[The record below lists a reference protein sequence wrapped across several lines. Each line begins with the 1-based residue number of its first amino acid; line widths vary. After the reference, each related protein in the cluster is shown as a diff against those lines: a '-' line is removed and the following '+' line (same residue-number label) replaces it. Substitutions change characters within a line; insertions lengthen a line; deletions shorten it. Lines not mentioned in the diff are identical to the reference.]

1 MLTSKKG
8 WFVMKKTFKKLTALL
23 FVFVLIF
30 SFAGC
35 ESDTGLV
42 SEESEYTETVETLHR
57 DENSEKLT
65 VDDESTDID
74 TSTTT
79 STAEKEIGKEPTEEK
94 TATTKKPPV
103 KTEDTAFNTES
114 TQKSSVTTSSKETN
128 KKTEVTQS
136 KENTESETITSSST
150 DNTTTSAPTVTIPT
164 FTKSVN
170 VYEHKNIETA
180 TGSDDYYAWLS
191 VYCINDNASNNNDFQ
206 NEFKNIFGYVPTAK
220 VQSKYIGEFLVDGYE
235 GVQKIYQYT
244 IEDST
249 YPLII
254 DEFYVVKKKIC
265 ADGSGWCGFPIPC
278 SMDNMDNSQRVQNL
292 LLDMREMFCEWYGV
306 DYSYVTSNRDKF
318 MVNMISEAGLMR
330 TEDGRVLNV
339 IYRYIRGI
347 NMPI

>member
-1 MLTSKKG
+1 
-8 WFVMKKTFKKLTALL
+8 MKKTLKKLAALL

-30 SFAGC
+30 SFSGC
-35 ESDTGLV
+35 ESDTDLN
-42 SEESEYTETVETLHR
+42 SNESEYAETVATLQL
-57 DENSEKLT
+57 DESSEELT
-65 VDDESTDID
+65 VDDESTDAD

-79 STAEKEIGKEPTEEK
+79 STAEKENEEESTQEK
-94 TATTKKPPV
+94 TATTQKPPV
-103 KTEDTAFNTES
+103 ETEDTTSNTES
-114 TQKSSVTTSSKETN
+114 TQKSSVTTSFKETN
-128 KKTEVTQS
+128 KKPEVTQS
-136 KENTESETITSSST
+136 KENNESDTITSSPT
-150 DNTTTSAPTVTIPT
+150 DNITTSAPTVTIPT
-164 FTKSVN
+164 FTKTVY

-191 VYCINDNASNNNDFQ
+191 VYCIDDNTSNKNDFQ
-206 NEFKNIFGYVPTAK
+206 NEFKSVFGYMPTAK
-220 VQSKYIGEFLVDGYE
+220 IQSKYIGEFLVDGYE

-249 YPLII
+249 YPLIT

-265 ADGSGWCGFPIPC
+265 ADGSGWCGFPVPC

-292 LLDMREMFCEWYGV
+292 LLEMREMFCEWYGV

>member
-1 MLTSKKG
+1 
-8 WFVMKKTFKKLTALL
+8 MKKTFKKLTALL

-35 ESDTGLV
+35 ESDTGLD
-42 SEESEYTETVETLHR
+42 SKESEYAETVETLQR
-57 DENSEKLT
+57 DESSEELT
-65 VDDESTDID
+65 VDDETTDID
-74 TSTTT
+74 TGTTIST
-79 STAEKEIGKEPTEEK
+79 EVKVIEEEPTEEK
-94 TATTKKPPV
+94 TATTQKSPV
-103 KTEDTAFNTES
+103 ETEDTTSNTES
-114 TQKSSVTTSSKETN
+114 AQKSSVTTSSKETN
-128 KKTEVTQS
+128 KKTEVAQS
-136 KENTESETITSSST
+136 KENNESETITSSST
-150 DNTTTSAPTVTIPT
+150 DNTTTSAPIVTIPT
-164 FTKSVN
+164 FTESVY
-170 VYEHKNIETA
+170 VYEHKNVETA
-180 TGSDDYYAWLS
+180 TGSDDYYAWLN
-191 VYCINDNASNNNDFQ
+191 VYCINDNTSNKNDFQ
-206 NEFKNIFGYVPTAK
+206 NEFKSAFGYLPTAK
-220 VQSKYIGEFLVDGYE
+220 IQIKYIGEFLVDGYE

-249 YPLII
+249 YPLIT

-265 ADGSGWCGFPIPC
+265 ADGSGWCGFPVPC

>member
-1 MLTSKKG
+1 
-8 WFVMKKTFKKLTALL
+8 MKKTLKKLTALL

-35 ESDTGLV
+35 ESNTG
-42 SEESEYTETVETLHR
+42 SDSKESEYAETVATLQH
-57 DENSEKLT
+57 DESSEELT
-65 VDDESTDID
+65 VDDESTDVD
-74 TSTTT
+74 ANTTT
-79 STAEKEIGKEPTEEK
+79 LTEEKIIVEEPTEEK
-94 TATTKKPPV
+94 TATTQKSPIE
-103 KTEDTAFNTES
+103 TEDTVSNTEP
-114 TQKSSVTTSSKETN
+114 TQKSSVTKSSKETN

-136 KENTESETITSSST
+136 KEDTKSETNTSSST

-164 FTKSVN
+164 FTKTVY

-180 TGSDDYYAWLS
+180 TGSDDYYAWLN
-191 VYCINDNASNNNDFQ
+191 VYCINDNTSNKNDFQ
-206 NEFKNIFGYVPTAK
+206 NEFKSVFGYMPTAK
-220 VQSKYIGEFLVDGYE
+220 IQSKYIGEFLVDGYE

-249 YPLII
+249 YPLIT

-265 ADGSGWCGFPIPC
+265 ADGSGWCGFPVPC

-347 NMPI
+347 DMPI

>member
-1 MLTSKKG
+1 
-8 WFVMKKTFKKLTALL
+8 MKKTLKKLAALL

-30 SFAGC
+30 SFSGC
-35 ESDTGLV
+35 ESDTDLN
-42 SEESEYTETVETLHR
+42 SNESEYAETVESLQR
-57 DENSEKLT
+57 DENSEELT

-74 TSTTT
+74 TSTTI
-79 STAEKEIGKEPTEEK
+79 STGEKVIEEEPTEEK
-94 TATTKKPPV
+94 TATTQKSPV
-103 KTEDTAFNTES
+103 ETENTTSNTES

-191 VYCINDNASNNNDFQ
+191 VYCINDNASNKNDFQ

-220 VQSKYIGEFLVDGYE
+220 VQSKYIGEFLVNGYE

-249 YPLII
+249 YPLIT

-265 ADGSGWCGFPIPC
+265 ADGSGWCGFPVPC

-292 LLDMREMFCEWYGV
+292 LLEMREMFCEWYGV